1 MCLCLVVDS
10 TSDGSLTWRW
20 GAGAGAGAGA
30 CCWGGRCAGAPD
42 CGEGGTIESALDA
55 RLGRDRVYGR
65 FEGGNERWNR
75 LGIDKGMS
83 GAAVE
88 RT

>member
-1 MCLCLVVDS
+1 MFVF
-10 TSDGSLTWRW
+10 
-20 GAGAGAGAGA
+20 
-30 CCWGGRCAGAPD
+30 GGWFHFRRVAYLALGRGRGRG
-42 CGEGGTIESALDA
+42 CGRLLLGRALREGTGLREGGTIESALDA